1 MLICTLKRF
10 DILLLFI
17 HFMNLYG
24 LKLFSLG
31 FPFGCQK
38 DSKNKKTTSD
48 RRSLFHSST
57 LGTHRVL
64 WEPTCFCIRFNYLII

>member
-1 MLICTLKRF
+1 MLICTLKGLN
-10 DILLLFI
+10 ILLLFI

-48 RRSLFHSST
+48 RRSLFH
-57 LGTHRVL
+57 GVL
-64 WEPTCFCIRFNYLII
+64 WEPTCFCIKFNYLII